1 MKRYIKSTGY
11 KSGDRYYGGLP
22 QEPSDIELGEA
33 YDNARTS
40 FEKFLADNNVTVI
53 DVDSHG
59 HGIKTQSYI
68 WKTPDNDE
76 IEIIYYNRGS
86 LGGSTISEMYIEDDS
101 GYHKVN
107 VYESKYDGW
116 KTLKDASLM
125 NVITALN
132 SDNGKLFLVFYN

>member
-22 QEPSDIELGEA
+22 AEPSDAEYGQMM
-33 YDNARTS
+33 DNARDR
-40 FEKFLADNNVTVI
+40 FNKFMSDNNVTVV

-59 HGIKTQSYI
+59 YGTKTQSYI
-68 WKTPDNDE
+68 WKTPDNSE

-86 LGGSTISEMYIEDDS
+86 LGGSEIWEMYVEDNS

-125 NVITALN
+125 NVIAALN
-132 SDNGKLFLVFYN
+132 SNNGKLSLVFYN